1 MRRRTQPRKISIPEK
16 LGNGGCDVWPYIL
29 GLIFNALLHI
39 SLFIFYGLFLHNF
52 LYLSVS
58 FIFFIY
64 PFSYVTDILWSL
76 RPSVCSVL
84 AGQTLINRKYY
95 MNTVRKNINY
105 GELLPVTVS
114 IPVYT
119 EANEV
124 IFETI
129 RSSIAAVKKYQEY
142 SYQAGN
148 VIVSDDGIAVMLGGF
163 CTEEKVERLLERF
176 FQHAPEL
183 SAQ

>member
-1 MRRRTQPRKISIPEK
+1 MQRRTQPRKIIIPEK

-29 GLIFNALLHI
+29 GLICNALLHI

-95 MNTVRKNINY
+95 MNTVQKI
-105 GELLPVTVS
+105 S
-114 IPVYT
+114 IMGNCCRSRSVFPY
-119 EANEV
+119 
-124 IFETI
+124 IQRRM
-129 RSSIAAVKKYQEY
+129 RSSLRPFAA
-142 SYQAGN
+142 A
-148 VIVSDDGIAVMLGGF
+148 
-163 CTEEKVERLLERF
+163 
-176 FQHAPEL
+176 
-183 SAQ
+183 